1 MRTLGD
7 KHQRFYFLCPEIP
20 FSFCV
25 TLLMNLMFIIFLP
38 ALLLLI
44 PFFWLLYG
52 TLIHLPCQ
60 CMRSRNNCC
69 TNLLIWLLFFLVVM
83 PIGLAL
89 GMAAAAIGAALLIIP
104 LYYYSFTF
112 LVWLLYIGCKTK
124 L

>member
-1 MRTLGD
+1 
-7 KHQRFYFLCPEIP
+7 
-20 FSFCV
+20 
-25 TLLMNLMFIIFLP
+25 MFIIFLP

-52 TLIHLPCQ
+52 TLIHLPCR

-69 TNLLIWLLFFLVVM
+69 TNLLIWLLFLLIVM

-104 LYYYSFTF
+104 LYYYSITF